1 MNKLIKSKIKLINS
15 DITNDIEVLRYCI
28 FLVKEI
34 QGTPKEV
41 SLLFNF
47 YKKSL

>member
-1 MNKLIKSKIKLINS
+1 MNKLKIKLINQK
-15 DITNDIEVLRYCI
+15 ITNDLEALRYCI
-28 FLVKEI
+28 FLAKEI

>member
-15 DITNDIEVLRYCI
+15 DISNDFQALKHCI
-28 FLVKEI
+28 NLVKEI

-41 SLLFNF
+41 SVLFNF
-47 YKKSL
+47 YKSL

>member
-1 MNKLIKSKIKLINS
+1 MNKLIKSKIKLINKK
-15 DITNDIEVLRYCI
+15 ITNDLEALRYCI
-28 FLVKEI
+28 FLAKEI
-34 QGTPKEV
+34 EGNSSDV